1 MAMTE
6 VVSNRRQQTRERLMV
21 AAIEVF
27 AERGIA
33 VASVEEICERAG
45 FTRGAFYSNFDTK
58 EELCLAVLRH
68 RGDAV
73 ITAARQAIDTV
84 PETPVAP
91 GTLEGMIS
99 EAIGV
104 FGAAHPMDAQW
115 MLVRYELRLH
125 ALRNPEVGRALARVE
140 REIDDLVEA
149 AMAVAIRRQG
159 ARTVVPLRQLLTLLD
174 TYAERVTLAA
184 LLTGG
189 THDPGRWTDGVA
201 ALLRALIVPPED
213 EQRQTV

>member
-1 MAMTE
+1 MTE
-6 VVSNRRQQTRERLMV
+6 VVSSRRQQTRERLMT

-68 RGDAV
+68 RGEAMIQAV
-73 ITAARQAIDTV
+73 RQAIDSV
-84 PETPVAP
+84 PETPVAAAS
-91 GTLEGMIS
+91 LEEMLGQ
-99 EAIGV
+99 AIGV
-104 FGAAHPMDAQW
+104 FHAAHPMDAGW
-115 MLVRYELRLH
+115 VLVRYELRLE
-125 ALRNPEVGRALARVE
+125 ALRNPEVGRALAGVE

-159 ARTVVPLRQLLTLLD
+159 AGTVVPLRQLLTLLD
-174 TYAERVTLAA
+174 TYAERVTLTAA
-184 LLTGG
+184 LTDNP
-189 THDPGRWTDGVA
+189 DPGGWADGVA
-201 ALLRALIVPPED
+201 ALLRALIVPPGEGRAD
-213 EQRQTV
+213 HR